1 MQNQPIPVW
10 LARTYVF
17 LFALLPWSVEISF
30 GSWRLTVPAEPLA
43 ALAGVGLF
51 AHLLRQKRW
60 PLTGIAGLATAW
72 VGWQAVA
79 AAGSSMPVVSGKYW
93 VVEAGQWWVFFGGL
107 WLWPALWP
115 RLIRVFTWSMA
126 GVVLYTLA
134 HHGIYHFRADQ
145 SLLAP
150 MPFFDDHNIYGA
162 VLAMLVW
169 MAAVLPATRPPAG
182 EGPYRVVLRNPALS
196 TLLFLVAIVLS
207 TSRATGLSLFV
218 TGMTGV
224 ALKYPRNRYWLGLA
238 FFLAVGAGY
247 GFREAIAA
255 RLAADVS
262 VQERLNRYS
271 CALRMA
277 ADRPWMGF
285 GPGTFPFQ
293 YLPYQRTGETT
304 RISIYAPLTHRGPDN
319 YGRGGGAHS
328 EYLQAL
334 AELGWPGFLLFLTL
348 ALGSTGIGIA
358 RYRQTGRVAWLLLAL
373 GLATFF
379 LHGLANNFLHDAR
392 VAALVWG
399 GIAMLWHPS
408 DTPFASRTRK
418 GHL

>member
-1 MQNQPIPVW
+1 MQNQPAPVW
-10 LARTYVF
+10 LARTYVL

-30 GSWRLTVPAEPLA
+30 GAWRLTVPAEPLT

-51 AHLLRQKRW
+51 AHLVRQKSW
-60 PLTGIAGLATAW
+60 PPAGFAWLAAAW
-72 VGWQAVA
+72 IGWQAVA
-79 AAGSSMPVVSGKYW
+79 AAGSSMPVVSWKYW
-93 VVEAGQWWVFFGGL
+93 VVEAGQWWVFFAGL
-107 WLWPALWP
+107 WFWPALWP
-115 RLIRVFTWSMA
+115 RLIRVFTCSMA
-126 GVVLYTLA
+126 GVVVYTFA

-150 MPFFDDHNIYGA
+150 MPFFDDHNIYAA
-162 VLAMLVW
+162 VLAMLIW
-169 MAAVLPATRPPAG
+169 MAAALPATGPSAG
-182 EGPYRVVLRNPALS
+182 EEPWRVVWRSPALWI
-196 TLLFLVAIVLS
+196 LLFLAAIVLS
-207 TSRATGLSLFV
+207 TSRATGLSLFAA
-218 TGMTGV
+218 GMTGV
-224 ALKYPRNRYWLGLA
+224 ALKYPRRRYWLGLA
-238 FFLAVGAGY
+238 FFLAAGAGY

-277 ADRPWMGF
+277 ADRPWTGF

-293 YLPYQRTGETT
+293 YLPYQRPGETT

-334 AELGWPGFLLFLTL
+334 AELGWPGLLLFLTL
-348 ALGSTGIGIA
+348 ALGSTGIGIG

-399 GIAMLWHPS
+399 GAAMLWHPP
-408 DTPFASRTRK
+408 DTPFAYPT
-418 GHL
+418 